1 MLLNLAYPLSHKTPF
16 YSGLAGPRVESL
28 YTLAAGHDCNSYYL
42 TTSNHAGTHV
52 DAPRH
57 FNASGRSIAEYG
69 LDELLF
75 RKPALVDWQVEPGGL
90 IDAPSVEAMRIK
102 PEDCDILLIRTGFG
116 RLRRDDPAAYV
127 ARGPG
132 FDRGGAEAI
141 LRRCPALRVLGV
153 DFMSISALEHQREG
167 AEAHRVFLG
176 CAGYSE
182 REVLLIEDMFLS
194 PGLTVPTQVRIVPWL
209 VEELDS
215 APCSVLAEV
224 STPGSL
230 R

>member
-1 MLLNLAYPLSHKTPF
+1 MLLNLAYPLSQKTPF
-16 YSGLAGPRVESL
+16 YSGLAAPRVKTLYSL
-28 YTLAAGHDCNSYYL
+28 AEGHDCNSYYL

-57 FNASGRSIAEYG
+57 FNTSGRRISEYG
-69 LDELLF
+69 LDELFF
-75 RKPALVDWQVEPGGL
+75 RSPALVDFQIEPGGL
-90 IDAPSVEAMRIK
+90 IGESSVEALRIE
-102 PEDCDILLIRTGFG
+102 PADCDILLIRTGFG
-116 RLRRDDPAAYV
+116 QLRCDDPQAYV
-127 ARGPG
+127 ASGPG

-141 LRRCPALRVLGV
+141 LRRCPSLRALGV
-153 DFMSISALEHQREG
+153 DFMSISALEHPEEG

-176 CAGYSE
+176 CAGYSD
-182 REVLLIEDMFLS
+182 RQVLLIEDMSLS
-194 PGLTVPTQVRIVPWL
+194 PDLTAPEHVRIVPWL

-224 STPGSL
+224 GNTGRL

>member
-1 MLLNLAYPLSHKTPF
+1 MLLNLAYPLSQKTPF

-28 YTLAAGHDCNSYYL
+28 YTLAEGHDCNSYYL

-57 FNASGRSIAEYG
+57 FNAAGRRIAEYG
-69 LDELLF
+69 LEELF
-75 RKPALVDWQVEPGGL
+75 FCTPALVDWQVEPGGL
-90 IDAPSVEAMRIK
+90 ITASSVEAMRIE
-102 PEDCDILLIRTGFG
+102 PADCDILLIRTGLG
-116 RLRRDDPAAYV
+116 RLRNDDPEAYV

-132 FDRGGAEAI
+132 FDRSGAQAI
-141 LRRCPALRVLGV
+141 LRRCPALRALGV

-176 CAGYSE
+176 CAGYSD
-182 REVLLIEDMFLS
+182 REVLLVEDMFLS
-194 PGLTVPTQVRIVPWL
+194 PELTAPGHVRIVPWL

-224 STPGSL
+224 RTSGSS